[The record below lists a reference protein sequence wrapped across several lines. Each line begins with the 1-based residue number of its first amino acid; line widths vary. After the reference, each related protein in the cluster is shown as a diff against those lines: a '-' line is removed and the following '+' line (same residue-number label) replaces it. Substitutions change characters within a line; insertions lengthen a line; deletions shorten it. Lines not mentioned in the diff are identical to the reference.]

1 MDEAV
6 KAARKPLLEAARDR
20 AISDMCEKARQ
31 VALQSGADPA
41 TLQIVEQEEVG
52 LSYLPGSATRIKVNI
67 RPKVKVSACT
77 GVRVSVSG
85 CKKLI
90 STLIKIVLVIVHEL
104 CESGGGHP
112 SCPSYQPHGFR
123 GHKTILNHVHALV
136 SPCP

>member
-31 VALQSGADPA
+31 VALQAGADPA

-52 LSYLPGSATRIKVNI
+52 LSYLPGSATRIKVST

-90 STLIKIVLVIVHEL
+90 STLIKIVSVIVQEL
-104 CESGGGHP
+104 
-112 SCPSYQPHGFR
+112 
-123 GHKTILNHVHALV
+123 
-136 SPCP
+136 